1 MTKITK
7 RWNLEDEFYI
17 LTNFKPKNCNLK
29 RKQFEPL
36 SSSPFIAR
44 LTVSVPAAG
53 DPLTQWVIV
62 YVYVIYSLFFSFS
75 FFWETMYVIYWY
87 PFARYI
93 CFFHFNLPF
102 VSVLCCLSLG
112 GCGMHWGIVINKSY
126 TLTRE

>member
-29 RKQFEPL
+29 GKQFEPL

-62 YVYVIYSLFFSFS
+62 YVYVYLIYSLFFRFL
-75 FFWETMYVIYWY
+75 FFEKQCMWYTDIPLLGIY
-87 PFARYI
+87 A
-93 CFFHFNLPF
+93 FF
-102 VSVLCCLSLG
+102 
-112 GCGMHWGIVINKSY
+112 
-126 TLTRE
+126 TLTCLLCQYCAVCLLAGVVCIGELWLIKAILE